1 MTISKYYSLTFISKE
16 CSSALRNL
24 VTPLNFMLSF
34 KPSLQSVANGC
45 LSCKIDLCRIVS
57 QRFYIS
63 LKEFSKIDCY

>member
-34 KPSLQSVANGC
+34 KPSLQSVAMDVYHVKLTYTELFPKGFIF
-45 LSCKIDLCRIVS
+45 L
-57 QRFYIS
+57 
-63 LKEFSKIDCY
+63 